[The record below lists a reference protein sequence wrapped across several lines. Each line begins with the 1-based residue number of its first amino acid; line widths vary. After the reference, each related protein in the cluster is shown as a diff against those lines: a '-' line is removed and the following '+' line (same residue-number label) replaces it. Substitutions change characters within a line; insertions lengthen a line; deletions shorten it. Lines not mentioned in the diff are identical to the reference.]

1 MPEQHCS
8 TELST
13 LMEIIYICIVS
24 YCEYCTLEMFLVTMN
39 NEISNFIPL
48 NLNIHEWLL
57 ASVWEQLAGCFLFWT
72 SPVTV

>member
-1 MPEQHCS
+1 
-8 TELST
+8 
-13 LMEIIYICIVS
+13 
-24 YCEYCTLEMFLVTMN
+24 MN